1 MGKARSGRPNRAASN
16 RLRFLAIATALA
28 ALSSVV
34 CVPRSKRD
42 PEQSQVLYEL
52 GAKYFANRRIEA
64 AIEELNKA
72 LKADPENADAYNM
85 LGIIAL
91 KQGNDYL
98 QQLEASACLKGQD
111 AEVVR
116 VDAQQKFRQ
125 AQEHFKKAVEY
136 RAEFSIAWNN
146 LSVSALLLEEWDQ
159 AISAARNAL
168 KDATYAEP
176 QVARANLGWAFY
188 KKKDLLNAWKELN
201 EAVSQT
207 PGFCVG
213 RYRLAKVYLDRSE
226 IDSAAE
232 EVDAVVDNVKCPIQE
247 AFLLGGMIHQRRKAR
262 DRARAL
268 FERCADLA
276 PRSCMASECR
286 RYAQLIQ

>member
-1 MGKARSGRPNRAASN
+1 MR
-16 RLRFLAIATALA
+16 RLRHLAIAISL
-28 ALSSVV
+28 VV
-34 CVPRSKRD
+34 LPATGCVPRSKRD

-52 GAKYFANRRIEA
+52 GAKYYANRRVEA

-98 QQLEASACLKGQD
+98 QQLESAACLKGKD

-116 VDAQQKFRQ
+116 VDALQRFRQ
-125 AQEHFKKAVEY
+125 AEEYFRKAVAL
-136 RAEFSIAWNN
+136 RAEFSSAWNN
-146 LSVSALLLEEWDQ
+146 LSVAALLLEEWDA
-159 AISAARNAL
+159 AIAAARNAL
-168 KDATYAEP
+168 KDASYAEP

-188 KKKDLLNAWKELN
+188 QKKDLLNAWKELN
-201 EAVSQT
+201 EAVSQS

-213 RYRLAKVYLDRSE
+213 RYRLAKVYLDRSD
-226 IDSAAE
+226 IDSAAD

-247 AFLLGGMIHQRRKAR
+247 AYLLGGMIHQRRKER

-268 FERCADLA
+268 FERCAALA
-276 PRSCMASECR
+276 PRSCMATECR